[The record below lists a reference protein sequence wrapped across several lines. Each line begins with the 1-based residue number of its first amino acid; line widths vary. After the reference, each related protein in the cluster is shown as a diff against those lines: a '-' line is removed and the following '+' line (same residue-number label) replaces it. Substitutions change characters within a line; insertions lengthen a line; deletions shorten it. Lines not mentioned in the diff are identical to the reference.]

1 MGRNVPNAGDEVTVP
16 DEPFEL
22 SSQMSIE
29 QILDAQVREEH
40 EDFKTEK

>member
-29 QILDAQVREEH
+29 QILDAQAREKH